1 MKHKKSTAC
10 MKITIAPKKDSFQ
23 KPDAIIIASL
33 HAIEK
38 DNTMQG
44 EREKNEQHLV
54 DVERT

>member
-1 MKHKKSTAC
+1 